1 MDRRQF
7 LARAGGAGATSV
19 AMWSPAKALS
29 VPSTPRRLSFVNAHT
44 GETFDGTYRDGK
56 GPIAEVMDELS
67 IFLRDHHSGAKLPID
82 VVVLDFVTDVM
93 AAVGQT
99 RATNLSAYRA
109 PETNAMLARTTF
121 GVADNSQHLYGRALD
136 IRFET
141 RNERAVQLARSMKR
155 GGVGWYPHSSFFHID
170 SGPVRSWTLDERRL
184 DSLLFGSTHDLLSS
198 GPKNHLIL
206 PGLEQ
211 SGDPLP
217 GLRDSARLLSGFE
230 QRGQP
235 LAGFEPNRYPL
246 GATKIVRRS
255 SRAAAGSVRF

>member
-1 MDRRQF
+1 M
-7 LARAGGAGATSV
+7 A
-19 AMWSPAKALS
+19 
-29 VPSTPRRLSFVNAHT
+29 
-44 GETFDGTYRDGK
+44 
-56 GPIAEVMDELS
+56 
-67 IFLRDHHSGAKLPID
+67 
-82 VVVLDFVTDVM
+82 VLDFVADIM

-99 RATNLSAYRA
+99 RATILSAYRA

-198 GPKNHLIL
+198 GPNNQLIL

-255 SRAAAGSVRF
+255 SRAAARGVRF

>member
-1 MDRRQF
+1 
-7 LARAGGAGATSV
+7 
-19 AMWSPAKALS
+19 
-29 VPSTPRRLSFVNAHT
+29 
-44 GETFDGTYRDGK
+44 
-56 GPIAEVMDELS
+56 
-67 IFLRDHHSGAKLPID
+67 
-82 VVVLDFVTDVM
+82 M
-93 AAVGQT
+93 AAIGQT
-99 RATNLSAYRA
+99 RATILSAYRA

-141 RNERAVQLARSMKR
+141 RNERAVRLARSMKR

-184 DSLLFGSTHDLLSS
+184 DSLLFGSMHDLLSS
-198 GPKNHLIL
+198 GPKSHLIL

-217 GLRDSARLLSGFE
+217 GLRDSARLSGFE

-235 LAGFEPNRYPL
+235 LAGFEPNRYHL